1 LRGIAAW
8 ACAGL
13 RDIAFRP
20 AADRTDLL
28 PITFFVVRDQFLV
41 SPVLPEVSDEGKLI
55 NFELL
60 VFWRMGIIESPL
72 PKGNVFADKAD
83 QPAVLLVKVLNDRK

>member
-41 SPVLPEVSDEGKLI
+41 SPVLPEISDEGKLI

-72 PKGNVFADKAD
+72 LEGNIFADKAD
-83 QPAVLLVKVLNDRK
+83 QPAVLLVKVLNNRK